1 MDYDSLV
8 KTGTVTCDA
17 SSLAV
22 INVNLGFV
30 PGSVRI
36 RNRSNGNVGWWN
48 SSMPS
53 GSINKITYTANG
65 LVPAPTL
72 SMHATNKANVK
83 ITACT
88 VYVAGVPVAVA
99 LTEIAPSANTLT
111 KAKYGV
117 FGFECGANG
126 TVDKTPN
133 SATFAHDTSALAIAN
148 INATA
153 TGHVRLGYVVVLSDS
168 TVSFI
173 GATSTFDSAN
183 VVAYFV
189 SENRLDYVTTGG
201 ITPLTGTASYTISLG
216 TTGSG
221 VTGFSIGTDAHF
233 QVLSDVIEY
242 AAWR

>member
-1 MDYDSLV
+1 MAYDNLV

-22 INVNLGFV
+22 ISVNLGFV
-30 PGSVRI
+30 PGYVRI
-36 RNRSNGNVGWWN
+36 RNKSNGNVGWWN
-48 SSMPS
+48 SSMTS
-53 GSINKITYTANG
+53 GSMNKITYGASG

-111 KAKYGV
+111 KSKYGV

-133 SATFAHDTSALAIAN
+133 SATFAHDTSASAID
-148 INATA
+148 
-153 TGHVRLGYVVVLSDS
+153 RKSVV
-168 TVSFI
+168 
-173 GATSTFDSAN
+173 
-183 VVAYFV
+183 
-189 SENRLDYVTTGG
+189 
-201 ITPLTGTASYTISLG
+201 
-216 TTGSG
+216 
-221 VTGFSIGTDAHF
+221 
-233 QVLSDVIEY
+233 
-242 AAWR
+242 